1 MEGKYTVTR
10 HKFPIRSLA
19 TISPGRRA
27 VFLLATKIANELLLL
42 QRLTIVHE
50 NGFTTSTSDDIER
63 DCQNAMLFMALVLLA
78 GKTFEAHKSLSSFG
92 RLWRQ
97 GGEIALD
104 EDGRRAKAE
113 LDRALG
119 NGSPLSAIRNR
130 IAFHYDA
137 EILSRQFDAE
147 DLAATTNL

>member
-1 MEGKYTVTR
+1 
-10 HKFPIRSLA
+10 
-19 TISPGRRA
+19 
-27 VFLLATKIANELLLL
+27 
-42 QRLTIVHE
+42 
-50 NGFTTSTSDDIER
+50 
-63 DCQNAMLFMALVLLA
+63 MALVLLA